1 MLPIEV
7 LSHYS
12 TGAPL
17 RIKKISNGFVHTSYK
32 VQTAKGTFLLQK
44 LHPKLGTPAFTRSY
58 HAVSTAMRRAGM
70 ASQQV
75 LKDTKGR
82 VHIPDGN
89 TGWRLVTFVPGHVIT
104 GVPTPSQAKK
114 LAFTLG
120 KTHLALK
127 TFPARNC
134 SPMKM
139 RQTKRI
145 FSELKQTLTH
155 YHTSSLMRPVRMQAR
170 IITNALPSLLFP
182 KHIPQHT
189 IHGDTKINNFVLLKG
204 GEATMID
211 LDTCTHASPLLDLGE
226 IFGGDALAGSW
237 CRTHTSTPQFNA
249 AIFKAGLI
257 GYRNATKKFLSTEE
271 QGYIVQATKLL
282 VMELAARF
290 LIDYFNDS
298 YFGWDGTRY
307 PTRRAHNLARVNAQ
321 IAFYKNIAK
330 QEHALR
336 AIVTSTF
343 SR

>member
-1 MLPIEV
+1 MLPIQA
-7 LSHYS
+7 LAHYNIG
-12 TGAPL
+12 TPL

-32 VQTAKGTFLLQK
+32 VHTAKGLYLLQK
-44 LHPKLGTPAFTRSY
+44 LHPKLGTPAYTNSYRS
-58 HAVSTAMRRAGM
+58 VSTALRRAGM
-70 ASQQV
+70 TSQQV

-82 VHIPDGN
+82 VHIPEGN
-89 TGWRLVTFVPGHVIT
+89 TGWRLVTFIPGHVIT
-104 GVPTPSQAKK
+104 GVPTPTQAKK

-120 KTHLALK
+120 RVHLALK
-127 TFPARNC
+127 RFPARDC

-145 FSELKQTLTH
+145 FSDLKKTLAR
-155 YHTSSLMRPVRMQAR
+155 YNTSSLMKPVRTQAN
-170 IITNALPSLLFP
+170 ILTDALPSLLLP

-226 IFGGDALAGSW
+226 IFGADALAGSW
-237 CRTHTSTPQFNA
+237 CRTHTSPPRFDSL
-249 AIFKAGLI
+249 IFKAGLI
-257 GYRNATKKFLSTEE
+257 GYRNATKKFLSREE

-290 LIDYFNDS
+290 LIDYFKDS

-307 PTRRAHNLARVNAQ
+307 PSRRAHNLARVNAQ
-321 IAFYKNIAK
+321 IAFYKNIVR
-330 QEHALR
+330 QEYALQ
-336 AIVTSTF
+336 AIVTSVF
-343 SR
+343 AR